1 MVGANMLLNLDK
13 NWDGTN
19 VQDLIV
25 DLVNALSAVRSLSEI
40 SCEMADEKA
49 VIRLALSCLLSNQD
63 IEKCSFFILDD
74 SGLLSNVTGVS
85 VGDRTESDPVFSQ
98 PTMSFRM
105 GEGIIGAA
113 AATGEMQYCSNCRE
127 DDQFTLSADI
137 NNMPGSIVCTPV
149 FTLHKELIGVLN
161 VSHSEPEFFSI
172 WHKRLLQVFSNI
184 LGQLITNRR
193 LFQQMEIQIATRT
206 AELERLVE
214 ETRRLK
220 DYYVSMSMQD
230 QLTGLH
236 NRRYFYDQVE
246 LAFAQHNRYEY
257 PFCLLMM
264 DIDHF
269 KHINDEYGHAFGD
282 EVLITVAGAL
292 QKLVRNTDI
301 LVRFGGEEFVII
313 FVNTGC
319 DNGKTFAERIRDN
332 IKNLK
337 WQVGAK
343 QVQITISIGLYC
355 MVPESNLA
363 REYTDIDQI
372 IHCADTAL
380 YKAKANGRD
389 RVEVFEASQLADEF

>member
-1 MVGANMLLNLDK
+1 MLRKNTLLNLDK
-13 NWDGTN
+13 DWDGTN

-63 IEKCSFFILDD
+63 IERCSFFILDD
-74 SGLLSNVTGVS
+74 DDLLSNVTGVS
-85 VGDRTESDPVFSQ
+85 VAEQSSSDALYSQ
-98 PTMSFRM
+98 STMSFRM
-105 GEGIIGAA
+105 GEGIIGTA
-113 AATGEMQYCSNCRE
+113 AATGEMQHCSNCFE
-127 DDQFTLSADI
+127 DERFTLGLDSE
-137 NNMPGSIVCTPV
+137 NMPGSIICTPV

-161 VSHSEPEFFSI
+161 VSHSEPDFFTV
-172 WHKRLLQVFSNI
+172 WHMRLLQVFSNI

-214 ETRRLK
+214 EPRRLK

-269 KHINDEYGHAFGD
+269 KNINDEYGHAFGD

-319 DNGKTFAERIRDN
+319 DNGKTFAERIREN
-332 IKNLK
+332 IKSLK
-337 WQVGAK
+337 WRVADK
-343 QVQITISIGLYC
+343 QVQLTISIGLYC
-355 MVPESNLA
+355 MVPELDNDKQ
-363 REYTDIDQI
+363 YTDIDQI

-380 YKAKANGRD
+380 YRAKANGRD
-389 RVEVFEASQLADEF
+389 RVEVFGACPLTEKS

>member
-1 MVGANMLLNLDK
+1 MIRKNMLLNLDK
-13 NWDGTN
+13 DWDGTN

-63 IEKCSFFILDD
+63 IERCSFFILDD
-74 SGLLSNVTGVS
+74 DDLLSNVTGVS
-85 VGDRTESDPVFSQ
+85 VAEQSSSDALYSQ
-98 PTMSFRM
+98 STMSFRM
-105 GEGIIGAA
+105 GEGIIGTA
-113 AATGEMQYCSNCRE
+113 AATGEMQHCSNCFE
-127 DDQFTLSADI
+127 DERFTLGLDSE
-137 NNMPGSIVCTPV
+137 NMPGSIICTPV

-161 VSHSEPEFFSI
+161 VSHSEPDFFTV
-172 WHKRLLQVFSNI
+172 WHMRLLQVFSNI

-214 ETRRLK
+214 EPRRLK

-269 KHINDEYGHAFGD
+269 KNINDEYGHAFGD

-319 DNGKTFAERIRDN
+319 DNGKTFAERIREN
-332 IKNLK
+332 IKSLK
-337 WQVGAK
+337 WRVADK
-343 QVQITISIGLYC
+343 QVQLTISIGLYC
-355 MVPESNLA
+355 MVPELDNDKQ
-363 REYTDIDQI
+363 YTDIDQI

-380 YKAKANGRD
+380 YRAKANGRD
-389 RVEVFEASQLADEF
+389 RVEVFGACPLTEKS

>member
-13 NWDGTN
+13 SWDGTN

-74 SGLLSNVTGVS
+74 RGLLSNVTGVS
-85 VGDRTESDPVFSQ
+85 VGDRIESDPVFSQ
-98 PTMSFRM
+98 PTMSFQI

-127 DDQFTLSADI
+127 DDQFTLGADTSS
-137 NNMPGSIVCTPV
+137 MPGSIVCTPV

-161 VSHSEPEFFSI
+161 VSHSEAEFFSV

-282 EVLITVAGAL
+282 EVLITVASAL

-332 IKNLK
+332 IKNLQ
-337 WQVGAK
+337 WQVGGK

-355 MVPESNLA
+355 MVPESNLGRQYA
-363 REYTDIDQI
+363 DIDQI

-380 YKAKANGRD
+380 YKAKANGRN
-389 RVEVFEASQLADEF
+389 RVEVFDASQLADEF

>member
-85 VGDRTESDPVFSQ
+85 VGDRVESDPVFSQ

-127 DDQFTLSADI
+127 DNQFTLGADI
-137 NNMPGSIVCTPV
+137 DNMPGSIVCTPV

-206 AELERLVE
+206 AELERLVD

-282 EVLITVAGAL
+282 EVLITVAGTL

-332 IKNLK
+332 IKNLT
-337 WQVGAK
+337 WRVGGK

-355 MVPESNLA
+355 MVPESKLA
-363 REYTDIDQI
+363 RQYADIDQI

-389 RVEVFEASQLADEF
+389 RVEVFEAGQSVDEF

>member
-1 MVGANMLLNLDK
+1 MVSANMLLNLNKD
-13 NWDGTN
+13 WDGTN

-40 SCEMADEKA
+40 SCEMADEKT

-63 IEKCSFFILDD
+63 IERCSFFIFDED
-74 SGLLSNVTGVS
+74 NLLSNVTGVS
-85 VGDRTESDPVFSQ
+85 VDEQNGSESPASQ
-98 PTMSFRM
+98 STMSFRM
-105 GEGIIGAA
+105 GEGIIGTA
-113 AATGEMQYCSNCRE
+113 AATGEMQHCSNCFE
-127 DDQFTLSADI
+127 DTRFTLGHDTE
-137 NNMPGSIVCTPV
+137 NMPGSILSAPV

-161 VSHSEPEFFSI
+161 VSHSEPDFFTV
-172 WHKRLLQVFSNI
+172 WHMRLLQVFSNI

-193 LFQQMEIQIATRT
+193 LFQQMEMQIASRT
-206 AELERLVE
+206 AELERLVD

-313 FVNTGC
+313 FVNTSC

-337 WQVGAK
+337 WQIADK
-343 QVQITISIGLYC
+343 QIQLTISIGLYC
-355 MVPESNLA
+355 MVPESGNDKQ
-363 REYTDIDQI
+363 YNDIDQI

-389 RVEVFEASQLADEF
+389 RVEVFEASSAANRS

>member
-85 VGDRTESDPVFSQ
+85 VGERAESDPVFSQ

-127 DDQFTLSADI
+127 DDQFTLNADV

-332 IKNLK
+332 IKNLR
-337 WQVGAK
+337 WQVGGK

-355 MVPESNLA
+355 MVPESKLA
-363 REYTDIDQI
+363 HQYADIDQI

-389 RVEVFEASQLADEF
+389 RVEVFEATQLADEF

>member
-1 MVGANMLLNLDK
+1 MINANMLLNLDK
-13 NWDGTN
+13 DWDGTN

-63 IEKCSFFILDD
+63 IERCSFFILDD
-74 SGLLSNVTGVS
+74 DNLLSNVTGVS
-85 VGDRTESDPVFSQ
+85 VAEQGGSEALYSQ
-98 PTMSFRM
+98 STMSFRM
-105 GEGIIGAA
+105 GEGIIGTA
-113 AATGEMQYCSNCRE
+113 AATGEMQHCSNCFE
-127 DDQFTLSADI
+127 DERFTLGLD
-137 NNMPGSIVCTPV
+137 NENMPGSIICTPV

-161 VSHSEPEFFSI
+161 VSHSERNFFTV
-172 WHKRLLQVFSNI
+172 WHMRLLQVFSNI

-269 KHINDEYGHAFGD
+269 KNINDEYGHAFGD

-332 IKNLK
+332 IKSLK
-337 WQVGAK
+337 WHVADK
-343 QVQITISIGLYC
+343 QVQLTISIGLYC
-355 MVPESNLA
+355 MVPELDSDKQ
-363 REYTDIDQI
+363 YTDIDQI

-380 YKAKANGRD
+380 YRAKANGRD
-389 RVEVFEASQLADEF
+389 RVEVFEACPVDR

>member
-1 MVGANMLLNLDK
+1 MVTANMLANLDK
-13 NWDGTN
+13 EWDGTN

-25 DLVNALSAVRSLSEI
+25 DLVNALSAVKSLSEI
-40 SCEMADEKA
+40 SCEMADEKV

-63 IEKCSFFILDD
+63 IERCSFFIADD
-74 SGLLSNVTGVS
+74 AGLLSNVTGIS
-85 VGDRTESDPVFSQ
+85 VVEQADGDIAISHE
-98 PTMSFRM
+98 TMSFRT

-113 AATGEMQYCSNCRE
+113 AATGEMQYCRNCYE
-127 DDQFTLSADI
+127 DEQFTLGHDSGST
-137 NNMPGSIVCTPV
+137 PGSIICTPV

-161 VSHSEPEFFSI
+161 VSHSEPGFFTV
-172 WHKRLLQVFSNI
+172 WHMRLLQVFSNI

-193 LFQQMEIQIATRT
+193 LFQQMEIQIASRT

-236 NRRYFYDQVE
+236 NRRYFYDQVG

-269 KHINDEYGHAFGD
+269 KNINDEYGHAFGD

-292 QKLVRNTDI
+292 RKLVRNTDI

-313 FVNTGC
+313 FVNTSC
-319 DNGKTFAERIRDN
+319 DNGKTFAERIRN
-332 IKNLK
+332 KIKGLK
-337 WQVGAK
+337 WQIADK
-343 QVQITISIGLYC
+343 QVQLTMSIGLYC
-355 MVPESNLA
+355 MVPESAKDNQA
-363 REYTDIDQI
+363 NDIDQI

-380 YKAKANGRD
+380 YRAKANGRD
-389 RVEVFEASQLADEF
+389 RVEVFEASLLSDRF